1 MAARQGRPTCR
12 PNSHRNSQQ
21 VSALRRSTSRRT
33 VRGRA
38 VAAAVAYGLSA
49 LPPEREMHMQTQRVQ
64 PRDGFSLIDMLVAIA
79 VLAILAA
86 TAVPELANVADS
98 MKLGQAQ
105 RDVNIELNQ
114 ARLRSVGANRPI
126 LVRFNCPAVGQYRIT
141 ELIGSPSVPDAD
153 DTANDRCSETK
164 WRYPANDN
172 DPATRPNH
180 DGPIRYL
187 PRGVTF
193 GTAPTLEFWP
203 NGTVHKQVAAENPWS
218 VVDVGGTAVTVV
230 KGTSV
235 KSITVNGLG
244 KIQLV
249 Q

>member
-1 MAARQGRPTCR
+1 
-12 PNSHRNSQQ
+12 
-21 VSALRRSTSRRT
+21 
-33 VRGRA
+33 
-38 VAAAVAYGLSA
+38 
-49 LPPEREMHMQTQRVQ
+49 MHTQRLQ
-64 PRDGFSLIDMLVAIA
+64 PRAGFSLIDMMVAISVMAILVAA
-79 VLAILAA
+79 
-86 TAVPELANVADS
+86 AVPQLVNVAES
-98 MKLGQAQ
+98 VKLGQAQ
-105 RDVNIELNQ
+105 RDINQELNQ
-114 ARLRSVGANRPI
+114 ARLRAVSANRPI
-126 LVRFNCPAVGQYRIT
+126 RIRFNCPVVGQYRIT
-141 ELIGSPSVPDAD
+141 ELIGSPSVPAAD

-187 PRGVTF
+187 PNGVTF
-193 GTAPTLEFWP
+193 GTAPTLEFWA
-203 NGTVHKQVAAENPWS
+203 NGSVHKQAAGENPWS

-235 KSITVNGLG
+235 KTVTVNGLG